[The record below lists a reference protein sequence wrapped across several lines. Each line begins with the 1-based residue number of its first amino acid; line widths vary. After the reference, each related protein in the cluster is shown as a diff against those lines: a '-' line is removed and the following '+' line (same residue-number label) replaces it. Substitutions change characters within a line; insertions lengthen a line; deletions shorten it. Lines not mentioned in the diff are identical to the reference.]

1 MFELLSLMIFCLS
14 LELCYHGKK
23 IAKFINR
30 DTLRKSC
37 GWACWWLRGGS
48 LSPSIGN
55 CIWSITVK
63 KEIGFHTWL
72 AIIWFLL
79 ICKSKWCREVVSR
92 KHKTSRSGRKW
103 FICTLIKDAVIITAS
118 FIIEIFICTYFSL
131 CLALVWYNVSHAPSL
146 YIRTNQALIY
156 ICIFVFVYIQVLT
169 EQ

>member
-1 MFELLSLMIFCLS
+1 M
-14 LELCYHGKK
+14 
-23 IAKFINR
+23 
-30 DTLRKSC
+30 
-37 GWACWWLRGGS
+37 
-48 LSPSIGN
+48 
-55 CIWSITVK
+55 
-63 KEIGFHTWL
+63 
-72 AIIWFLL
+72 

-131 CLALVWYNVSHAPSL
+131 CLALVWYNVSHTPSL

-169 EQ
+169 EQQIFSHRTEIKRRRKKALFNCSYRFNLFSAFIRLTSLNII